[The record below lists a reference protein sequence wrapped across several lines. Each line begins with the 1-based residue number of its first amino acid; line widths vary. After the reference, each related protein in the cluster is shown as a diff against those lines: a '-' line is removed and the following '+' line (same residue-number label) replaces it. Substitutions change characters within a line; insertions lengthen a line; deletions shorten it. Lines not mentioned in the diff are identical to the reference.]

1 MQFSLLALDFD
12 GVIMDSVEVKA
23 EAMRRIGEPF
33 GPELRDRLL
42 LYHRIEGGINRVEK
56 FRWLYREAYGR
67 EIPETELA
75 DMVARFADYI
85 GDALLACPFL
95 PGLDDLLRDWH
106 GKVPIYV
113 CSGAMQH
120 ELEALL
126 SARGMAGYFQGIR
139 GYPPEKTTLLGD
151 ILREARVD
159 PATAVMVGDTATD
172 SRAAE
177 ANGALFFGI
186 GEQFAGASCP
196 HGEDLRDVNAWLHT
210 LGPRA

>member
-67 EIPETELA
+67 EISDTELA
-75 DMVARFADYI
+75 ELCARFTDCI
-85 GDALLACPFL
+85 GDALLECPFL
-95 PGLDDLLRDWH
+95 PGLDALLGYWH

-113 CSGAMQH
+113 CSGAMQN
-120 ELEALL
+120 ELEELL
-126 SARGMAGYFQGIR
+126 SARGKAGYFAGIR

-177 ANGALFFGI
+177 ANGTMFFGI
-186 GEQFAGASCP
+186 GEQFTSAPCP
-196 HGEDLRDVNAWLHT
+196 HGDDLRDLDVWLRSSA
-210 LGPRA
+210 G